1 MTVDNFL
8 EAEHENLNQDV
19 VIGNEGRIESDD
31 NSQGEEEILSYKDFN
46 YDLVVANFL
55 SGLRENFNTTTEA
68 ISFLSWKL
76 MK

>member
-1 MTVDNFL
+1 MTADNFL
-8 EAEHENLNQDV
+8 EAEHKNFNQGV
-19 VIGNEGRIESDD
+19 VIGNQGRIEGDD
-31 NSQGEEEILSYKDFN
+31 NSEGEEEILSYKDFN

-55 SGLRENFNTTTEA
+55 LGLRKNFNTTTEA